1 MAELNFVE
9 YNANPSTHIVDDIV
23 ISLQGIGFNKIS
35 VSNDGRLSMWALNQ
49 CILMLNTNDKIE
61 TGLSGIGFSTSNSLD
76 GSTHCSSSGLNVKV
90 VNGLNIYT
98 YPIELVKRNYD
109 DHFKSLSPASVS
121 TDLQYFAG
129 MVINVD
135 NINIVNELNDSLK
148 LRVVKKSENYITS
161 VCDHNRFN
169 LLWNLGTKESS
180 TIIIK
185 TDDISDAV
193 AKFVMKGFDSADI
206 TEDRQSEI
214 MNIYRKDTDGLL
226 PARHFVAG
234 YQLNLSGKP
243 KSYVVEKEF
252 QNVLPNLNIVLS
264 ERHNH
269 NGVNEESINY
279 YATQRQIKSVVE

>member
-9 YNANPSTHIVDDIV
+9 YNANPSTHVVDDV
-23 ISLQGIGFNKIS
+23 AISLQSIGFNKIS

-49 CILMLNTNDKIE
+49 CILMLNTRDDIA
-61 TGLSGIGFSTSNSLD
+61 TGLSGLGFSTSNSLD
-76 GSTHCSSSGLNVKV
+76 DSVHCQSSGLNVKV

-129 MVINVD
+129 IVINVD
-135 NINIVNELNDSLK
+135 NINIVNTLNDSLK
-148 LRVVKKSENYITS
+148 LRVIKKSENYITS

-169 LLWNLGTKESS
+169 LLWNIGNKELS

-185 TDDISDAV
+185 TDSISDVV
-193 AKFVMKGFDSADI
+193 AKFVMQGFESEDI
-206 TEDRQSEI
+206 SEDRHKEI
-214 MNIYRKDTDGLL
+214 MNIYSKDTDGAL
-226 PARHFVAG
+226 PARHFVKG

-243 KSYVVEKEF
+243 KSYVIEKEF

-279 YATQRQIKSVVE
+279 YATQRQINSVVE